1 MSRYVIQFYKKDAL
15 KYISHLDLLRLF
27 KRTFKRTGL
36 ALVYSQGF
44 NPHPKMSFAQPLSLG
59 YEGERE
65 YLDFETVSPHECE
78 DIVAGLNGALPAGV
92 AVTGCRALPHSRR
105 TLAAVAEYAR
115 YTVLLPAAETDPT
128 LIAGSIRQFLAQ
140 SEIIVEKKQKKTGK
154 IVRSDI
160 RPMILDLQYA
170 GNMDNQCAG
179 NMGEQCAGDIEK
191 QYADNADNQCTVNI
205 DNNSI
210 MLTMTI
216 CAGSNRNLN
225 PEILLKAF
233 CEYSR
238 MPFCPEET
246 VIIRNELF
254 FREGASEDLRSL
266 FDFMPAVIQ

>member
-65 YLDFETVSPHECE
+65 YLDFETVSSHECE
-78 DIVAGLNGALPAGV
+78 DIVAGLNSALPAGV

-154 IVRSDI
+154 IVKSDI

-170 GNMDNQCAG
+170 GN
-179 NMGEQCAGDIEK
+179 
-191 QYADNADNQCTVNI
+191 ADNQCTVDI

-254 FREGASEDLRSL
+254 FREGTSEELRSL